1 MRRNCSA
8 AISSR
13 EAISIGFRSFLLGEK
28 SAARLLMN
36 SHFPLLRVPVLL
48 EIGDQRRREV
58 AISLLA
64 CVNRHVA
71 PELIERLL
79 RHADGTP
86 VTRCTDDARVGEAR
100 DDAIERR
107 I

>member
-13 EAISIGFRSFLLGEK
+13 EAISIGFRSFLSGAK
-28 SAARLLMN
+28 SAARLPMD
-36 SHFPLLRVPVLL
+36 SHLPLLRVPVLL
-48 EIGDQRRREV
+48 EIGDQRRGEV
-58 AISLLA
+58 AIGLLA
-64 CVNRHVA
+64 RINRHVA
-71 PELIERLL
+71 AELIERLL

-86 VTRCTDDARVGEAR
+86 VTGCTDDARVGEAC
-100 DDAIERR
+100 DHAIQRR